1 MTDGF
6 NVPRQLTDTGGEVTL
21 SVRYNPWGKPIET
34 NGIGNFDASYIGT
47 LIDATTGLI
56 YIGNGQYYDPETG
69 RFLTRGVFP
78 NNTNP
83 YVPWNPTGM
92 LLGPLGLVSLFSSQ
106 KKGKSKGR
114 NRAVL
119 IAILVLAMANL
130 ACCHVSPPD
139 PTPGPDT
146 TGGGTGT
153 PPPTTTPPPTGT
165 GQPPVNPPG
174 GPPCEGDDC
183 TPTPGPMPTV
193 TKTIFFGGSGG
204 SLDLPG
210 PDPYYQTKV
219 WADSATQVVRFPG
232 GGRQGKPNQANDVDI
247 NTYKDVNLIVI
258 GYSAGGDTALIFAD
272 KYRNYQQTNNGG
284 TGKITDIA
292 VLGGTM
298 TGLMTDGR
306 DLAQEWP
313 GVLNNLLMWG
323 TDIYILDDKADGGG
337 QAGGHVVPSNATGT
351 FHFEQRLEQE
361 HWDGGYPYGEG
372 TNNSVAFKN
381 EVYTWFDAH

>member
-183 TPTPGPMPTV
+183 TPTPGSKTAYLTFDDGPDAVYTPQIATYLQNHNVHATFFVIGEDVDSQGNVLYDRIRSNKGVLQALKSNGNAIGIHGLVHGDSADGLHNSYFWNHQYFDPSTIDTEVATLNEVGVAPDHLMRAPGGAFSPTAFSGYENWFYYGWNV
-193 TKTIFFGGSGG
+193 DSRDGGSGG
-204 SLDLPG
+204 SGQTAEQITSNVVDGLKNSPDG
-210 PDPYYQTKV
+210 PIILLHSTN
-219 WADSATQVVRFPG
+219 
-232 GGRQGKPNQANDVDI
+232 PN
-247 NTYKDVNLIVI
+247 
-258 GYSAGGDTALIFAD
+258 TALA
-272 KYRNYQQTNNGG
+272 
-284 TGKITDIA
+284 IT
-292 VLGGTM
+292 
-298 TGLMTDGR
+298 
-306 DLAQEWP
+306 
-313 GVLNNLLMWG
+313 
-323 TDIYILDDKADGGG
+323 K
-337 QAGGHVVPSNATGT
+337 
-351 FHFEQRLEQE
+351 
-361 HWDGGYPYGEG
+361 
-372 TNNSVAFKN
+372 
-381 EVYTWFDAH
+381 